1 LTVTNKKRVSYLI
14 KACIL
19 VLAFWFIYYEYS
31 KKKNHGLRDFETL
44 LGQIGHTQVIISLT
58 AVVLLMVVNWVL
70 ESLKWRYATRKIVTI
85 SPWVAIESVFCG
97 LTWAIFTPN
106 RLGEYGG
113 RVMFLPNR
121 KRILGVFAMAVAG
134 FGQNLLTNVLGVS
147 GVVWFCYR
155 FFHLNALLLT
165 GITAG
170 AVCIISFFIIFY
182 FNIKWLVWLLDKVSF
197 LKKYHRFFE
206 ILGRYKTD
214 ELLKLLAFSISRFF
228 VFTLQY
234 YIIMHML
241 IPQMAAF
248 DMVMM
253 LFVFF
258 FIQSAVPSLDLLDIG
273 VRSLTASTLFNY
285 VTGQHIA
292 IIASVSFIYV
302 VNLIVPAL
310 IGTIFVFKLKF
321 FDRTA

>member
-1 LTVTNKKRVSYLI
+1 
-14 KACIL
+14 
-19 VLAFWFIYYEYS
+19 
-31 KKKNHGLRDFETL
+31 
-44 LGQIGHTQVIISLT
+44 
-58 AVVLLMVVNWVL
+58 
-70 ESLKWRYATRKIVTI
+70 
-85 SPWVAIESVFCG
+85 
-97 LTWAIFTPN
+97 
-106 RLGEYGG
+106 
-113 RVMFLPNR
+113 
-121 KRILGVFAMAVAG
+121 
-134 FGQNLLTNVLGVS
+134 
-147 GVVWFCYR
+147 
-155 FFHLNALLLT
+155 
-165 GITAG
+165 
-170 AVCIISFFIIFY
+170 
-182 FNIKWLVWLLDKVSF
+182 
-197 LKKYHRFFE
+197 
-206 ILGRYKTD
+206 
-214 ELLKLLAFSISRFF
+214 
-228 VFTLQY
+228 
-234 YIIMHML
+234 ML